1 MICFQL
7 CILAALVAVALAQY
21 PAPAYKPAYAAPAYA
36 APAYKV
42 PEPVYPDAHPAYKF
56 AYNVHDPSTYDVK
69 SQEETRDGDYVQGS
83 YTVAEA
89 DGTKRV
95 VTYADNGHG
104 FEAVVSKEGAAPAY
118 AAPAY
123 AAPKYA
129 APAYPAPAP
138 YHG

>member
-1 MICFQL
+1 MAAKLF
-7 CILAALVAVALAQY
+7 ILAALFAVATCQY
-21 PAPAYKPAYAAPAYA
+21 VAPVPAYKPAYA

-69 SQEETRDGDYVQGS
+69 SQEETRDGDYVSGV

-104 FEAVVSKEGAAPAY
+104 FEAVVSKEGAAPAPY
-118 AAPAY
+118 
-123 AAPKYA
+123 APKYA
-129 APAYPAPAP
+129 APAYPAPVAPAYPAP